1 MSNLNKI
8 KAFDIQ
14 PSNQAEI
21 IPIYKPLTK
30 PDICDLLKTYPIL
43 RILYDGQNIY
53 AWKADMADHTE
64 VSKHITHNERYIGF
78 MIENTQIIPSFESI
92 KDSLLYKFKTE
103 FWKD

>member
-1 MSNLNKI
+1 MNNLNQI

-14 PSNQAEI
+14 PLNQTEV

-30 PDICDLLKTYPIL
+30 SDICDLLKVHSIL

-64 VSKHITHNERYIGF
+64 VLKYITHNELYVGF